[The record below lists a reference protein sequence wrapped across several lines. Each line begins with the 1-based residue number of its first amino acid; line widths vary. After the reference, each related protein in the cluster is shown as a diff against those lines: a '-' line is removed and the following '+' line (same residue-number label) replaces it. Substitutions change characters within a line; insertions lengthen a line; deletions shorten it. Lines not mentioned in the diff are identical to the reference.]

1 MDYIIVGSGPS
12 GLSLAY
18 ILSKNNYN
26 VTLIEKDAQLGGSW
40 KYEWIDNYFT
50 ENSPRVL
57 GSSGAHM
64 EFLYDIGMKDSDFGT
79 IYGTMFE
86 TNMKLQ
92 KNIQARLVKLFLCT
106 NLGYIY

>member
-12 GLSLAY
+12 GLTLAY
-18 ILSKNNYN
+18 LLSKNNYN
-26 VTLIEKDAQLGGSW
+26 VTLIEKDTQLGGSW

-57 GSSGAHM
+57 GSSGAHID
-64 EFLYDIGMKDSDFGT
+64 FLYDLLKAFNFET

-86 TNMKLQ
+86 TNKLFSLLNHILILRLFYIYC
-92 KNIQARLVKLFLCT
+92 KNIYL
-106 NLGYIY
+106 